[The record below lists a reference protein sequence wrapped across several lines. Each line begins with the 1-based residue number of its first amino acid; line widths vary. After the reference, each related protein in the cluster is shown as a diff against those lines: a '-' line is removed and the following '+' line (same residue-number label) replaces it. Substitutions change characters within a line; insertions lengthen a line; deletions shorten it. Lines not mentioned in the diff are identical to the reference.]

1 MAHATGGMPLRLDEN
16 LNPRGFKSL
25 LVHLESYT
33 DTPKTGAEIACA
45 RPMKQALWRAWIED
59 KEYDEV
65 RLWFQNMARRSE
77 GTAEERIRILYR
89 YCQTV
94 KQTPREIAERC
105 ETDLRKVENQMMD
118 FIADQ
123 EKAGRAPS
131 YIQNYVTAWK
141 SWLRHNNVRTT
152 RPFNIRDAN
161 ATPTLEDE
169 RVPTKDELRSI
180 LSTASPR
187 GRVIAGLMAFT
198 GVRPEVLGNMRG
210 TDGLRI
216 KDIPDLKIE
225 GKNVTFE
232 NIPAQVIVRPQLS
245 KAKHRYF
252 TFLGP
257 EGCDYLKAYLEQ
269 RIAGGE
275 ELSPDSPVI
284 RVSPGFETMGQY
296 HGPKA
301 EPFIVSRNITRE
313 VREAMRPRYTWRPY
327 VLRAYF
333 DTQLLLAESSGR
345 MSHSYRAFFM
355 GHKGDIEARYTVN
368 KGRLSDAMITDMRKC
383 FANSLDYLETGTVR
397 AADDSSLQFMT
408 AMLLDAGYPED
419 RIGEV
424 DLGSKTAEEWAELL
438 RKTREDNKPKENPK
452 LKQKLVAPKE
462 LEKVLAQG
470 WTVKM
475 ELRDGRILVE
485 GN

>member
-1 MAHATGGMPLRLDEN
+1 
-16 LNPRGFKSL
+16 
-25 LVHLESYT
+25 
-33 DTPKTGAEIACA
+33 
-45 RPMKQALWRAWIED
+45 MKQALWRAWIED
-59 KEYDEV
+59 REYEEV

-105 ETDLRKVENQMMD
+105 AKDLRKVENQMMD
-118 FIADQ
+118 FIAQQ

-152 RPFNIRDAN
+152 RQFNIRDAN

-187 GRVIAGLMAFT
+187 GRVIAGFMAFT

-216 KDIPDLKIE
+216 KDIPDLKIQ
-225 GKNVTFE
+225 GKHVSFE
-232 NIPAQVIVRPQLS
+232 NTPAQVMVRPQLS

-275 ELSPDSPVI
+275 ALGPDSPVI
-284 RVSPGFETMGQY
+284 RLSPGFEAMGQY
-296 HGPKA
+296 NGPKE
-301 EPFIVSRNITRE
+301 EPFIVSRNVTRE

-333 DTQLLLAESSGR
+333 DTQLLLAESSGK

-368 KGRLSDAMITDMRKC
+368 KGRLSEAMIADMRKC
-383 FANSLDYLETGTVR
+383 FANALEFLETSARQDGEDPMVGLVGLLLQGNGAS
-397 AADDSSLQFMT
+397 AADVEKM
-408 AMLLDAGYPED
+408 
-419 RIGEV
+419 
-424 DLGSKTAEEWAELL
+424 DLGSKTADELVKVIRQSNEAPATPRMKQRVIAAAELD
-438 RKTREDNKPKENPK
+438 K
-452 LKQKLVAPKE
+452 A
-462 LEKVLAQG
+462 LAQG
-470 WTVKM
+470 WNVKM

-485 GN
+485 GT

>member
-1 MAHATGGMPLRLDEN
+1 
-16 LNPRGFKSL
+16 
-25 LVHLESYT
+25 
-33 DTPKTGAEIACA
+33 
-45 RPMKQALWRAWIED
+45 MKQALWRAWIED
-59 KEYDEV
+59 KEYEEV

-89 YCQTV
+89 YSQTV

-105 ETDLRKVENQMMD
+105 EKDLRKVENQMMD
-118 FIADQ
+118 FIAEQ

-152 RPFNIRDAN
+152 RQFNIRDAN

-232 NIPAQVIVRPQLS
+232 NTPAQVIVRPQLS

-333 DTQLLLAESSGR
+333 DTQLLLAESSGK

-368 KGRLSDAMITDMRKC
+368 KGRLSEAMIADMRRC
-383 FANSLDYLETGTVR
+383 FANALEFLETNARPSSEDATLQVMTVM
-397 AADDSSLQFMT
+397 LQASGYT
-408 AMLLDAGYPED
+408 EDEVTKLDLA
-419 RIGEV
+419 
-424 DLGSKTAEEWAELL
+424 SKTSDEWAALL
-438 RKTREDNKPKENPK
+438 RQGQAAARGKS
-452 LKQKLVAPKE
+452 KQKLVKLSE
-462 LEKVLAQG
+462 LDKVLTEG

-485 GN
+485 TS